1 MQSNSKVHKTPFF
14 LVGIVILTVFFLS
27 CTKKP
32 TQASNEPGKDGRQP
46 ANNMYTT
53 PHGFKVQFEPATV
66 APQKK

>member
-1 MQSNSKVHKTPFF
+1 MDNKLDTTPFL
-14 LVGIVILTVFFLS
+14 LVGIFILATFFLS

-32 TQASNEPGKDGRQP
+32 SQAFNEPGKDGRQP
-46 ANNMYTT
+46 AANNVYTT